1 MNKFDRGDEDPVP
14 VHDLDVTIM
23 LAQFDSINAQ
33 FSVCAESD
41 DSDDE
46 EDEPPADVG
55 ASSSS
60 NNVLDENARFLSFGL
75 KLIRGDDSVG
85 HHLEAGRSFEP
96 GEVLLRE
103 SAVVLVR
110 FDEEFS
116 ALEASLLRHFKL
128 SKIAPPYRLLA
139 RVIEHHGRAA
149 AAGSSSSGSGSS
161 SSSATADGTSAA
173 LLDPASDLMKMCA
186 NLDVATSKW
195 PAAFCA
201 FLSEAA
207 TAEGIALDA
216 ALVTRMLA
224 IIK

>member
-1 MNKFDRGDEDPVP
+1 MP

-46 EDEPPADVG
+46 EDEPPAD
-55 ASSSS
+55 
-60 NNVLDENARFLSFGL
+60 DENARFLSFGL